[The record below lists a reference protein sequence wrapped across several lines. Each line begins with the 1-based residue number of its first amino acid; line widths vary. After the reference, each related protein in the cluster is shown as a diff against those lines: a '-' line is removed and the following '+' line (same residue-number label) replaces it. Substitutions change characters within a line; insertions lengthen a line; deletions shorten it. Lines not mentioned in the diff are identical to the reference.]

1 MTATIPVLGMD
12 KAKELVSLAIA
23 EKGEEYVYQR
33 EGTVCSYV
41 HQVGEVWD
49 EESDAYEEDYSSAVP
64 GCLVGHALHLG
75 GVSLQVLSSYNLDGS
90 HDLLNALKRVN
101 EIGEVSQP
109 AARYLS
115 QVQGS
120 QDNGASWGLANEAAL
135 RGKMLCKKYDEYGRF
150 TGEFNEID

>member
-1 MTATIPVLGMD
+1 MTATIPVLDMD

-49 EESDAYEEDYSSAVP
+49 EESDTYEEDYSSAVP

-75 GVSLQVLSSYNLDGS
+75 GISLEVLSGYNLDGS
-90 HDLLNALKRVN
+90 HDLLSALKRAN
-101 EIGEVSQP
+101 EIGEVSDR
-109 AARYLS
+109 AAHYLA

-120 QDNGASWGLANEAAL
+120 QDNAAPWGLANEAAL
-135 RGKMLCKKYDEYGRF
+135 RGKMLYKKFDMYGRF
-150 TGEFNEID
+150 TGEFNEND